1 MSRYRRAKATGSSY
15 FFTVVAYRRQPI
27 LCDKA
32 IRNALRASFDI
43 SPPCACGVYAH
54 DWAVAMESA
63 VLGYD

>member
-1 MSRYRRAKATGSSY
+1 MSRYRRANAAGSSY

-43 SPPCACGVYAH
+43 SPPCA
-54 DWAVAMESA
+54 
-63 VLGYD
+63 